1 MIRAKKENIIT
12 EEIKII
18 RMLLQGKPNKQ
29 VYIGKSTA
37 HKETETT
44 ILRPCAM
51 LEKTQ
56 KNALLAESSSFSFKG
71 IYQE

>member
-1 MIRAKKENIIT
+1 
-12 EEIKII
+12 
-18 RMLLQGKPNKQ
+18 MLLQGKPNKQ

-37 HKETETT
+37 HKETEAT